1 MYVEISSTCSV
12 ELEVGPTQPQNLGLT
27 LHADSVSMPEDKT
40 VMLSLAIPAIAIT
53 NVTVNCGTS

>member
-12 ELEVGPTQPQNLGLT
+12 ELKVGPTQPQNLT